1 MNEKEK
7 EEFIEYMTSN
17 EELEVSIDA
26 FKKGK
31 IDIVAFAEEIAKAD
45 KLNKGLI
52 LGVETKD
59 NPYQEGELVLFSEG
73 EHYNLAKVQNNNQEE
88 CVLVFSSKEEL
99 AKCENLAGVVMFIEN
114 LFGALEVKKEI
125 DGLVFNLGSK
135 GYFILNKMHIRAI
148 SGVIAACKDK
158 GETE

>member
-7 EEFIEYMTSN
+7 KEFIEYMTSN
-17 EELEVSIDA
+17 EELELSIDA
-26 FKKGK
+26 YKKGK

-52 LGVETKD
+52 LGLETKD

-73 EHYNLAKVQNNNQEE
+73 EHYNMAKVGNNKEE

-99 AKCENLAGVVMFIEN
+99 EKCENLAGVVMFIEN
-114 LFGALEVKKEI
+114 LVGALEVKKEI

-135 GYFILNKMHIRAI
+135 GYFVLDKMHIRAI
-148 SGVIAACKDK
+148 SGVIAAYKNK